1 MQYRKGSRFGHDT
14 VVDGMLKDGLWDV
27 YNDYAMGMCGELC
40 SEQHT
45 ITREEQVY
53 SIVATLICLTCL
65 CNIISFAS
73 FPFSLMKWS
82 LYYGIKNL
90 VLSNYQQVK
99 TIMIHENWCLQIIVF
114 VLSLIVFNLTYEIL
128 TPLKDTFLN
137 LINKKICFYL
147 FF

>member
-53 SIVATLICLTCL
+53 SIVATLICMTCL
-65 CNIISFAS
+65 YNIISFAS
-73 FPFSLMKWS
+73 SLQFNEMVTVLWHKKLGAVKLPTS
-82 LYYGIKNL
+82 KNNHD
-90 VLSNYQQVK
+90 S
-99 TIMIHENWCLQIIVF
+99 
-114 VLSLIVFNLTYEIL
+114 
-128 TPLKDTFLN
+128 
-137 LINKKICFYL
+137 
-147 FF
+147 